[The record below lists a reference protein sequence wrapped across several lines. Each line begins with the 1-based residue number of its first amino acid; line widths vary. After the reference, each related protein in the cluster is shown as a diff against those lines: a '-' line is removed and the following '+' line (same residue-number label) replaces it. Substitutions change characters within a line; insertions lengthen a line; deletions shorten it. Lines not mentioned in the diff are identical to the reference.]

1 MKVGFMGSG
10 AIAEILSR
18 NMTTQGVVKA
28 EDVFLFD
35 VSKERLAFMHE
46 KYGLSVCNS

>member
-35 VSKERLAFMHE
+35 VSKERL
-46 KYGLSVCNS
+46 